1 MTSQHEISTVSSP
14 PLETYKDF
22 KLIDSFQFFN
32 YGAVY
37 KYRSTRTGLY
47 ITLAKISSPIMKA
60 YMTLRTRPSDHDGI
74 PHVLEHMVFLGS
86 QDYPFKGL
94 LDKVANRCFAQGT
107 NAFTQSTN
115 TTFELTTAGTEGFYR
130 LLPVYLDHILY
141 PSLTDSGFLTEI
153 HHIDGN
159 GQDSGVVYN
168 EMLGR
173 ENSPD
178 ELIYNLFNE
187 VMYDGSEGYQY
198 NYGGKVANLRELT
211 VEKVRKFH
219 HEYYSP
225 KNFNIIVVGNTTPEE
240 LIDAV
245 QPMEQKILSL
255 TKIEDPMS
263 EFTVWKT
270 PLPPLTQS
278 VTKEIVYPSD
288 DETSGH
294 HVVIG
299 WRAAP
304 WKDLLTSYALDTLW
318 NCLTVGDIAPLRK
331 ELVENESGDICCAD
345 LYCGVEKSFDNIH
358 RVWFLN
364 VEADKVKLIVDKFF
378 DFMRNIKID
387 LDYLRLVINRDKLDV
402 LRQFET
408 NPHETFSHDLI
419 EDFLYSTSNEDC
431 RNLLDASKHASILL
445 QKDEQYWKDLIETY
459 ILKPPFVALYAS
471 PSSERVRELSEENMQ
486 RLEQQKKA
494 LGEQKL
500 KELEERLAKAELDN
514 ARSLDQKTLE
524 EQFPIPSL
532 AKIEEIHVA
541 TYRNDNNPNFSKTE
555 YDKKLEQLLENHTIP
570 LPFFFQLSSIPSQ
583 FVDLFCMMDSSNIP
597 LELKMYIP
605 LFLAVNFSC
614 DLKYDDQY
622 VKKDQ
627 VIMSLMRESVSYS
640 YGCGYQDHQESSRNF
655 HASLFAELLQFRL
668 TFEIDKYHRLA
679 EWTKHFLHDTIYTP
693 EIIETKIQVLL
704 SEIPLSKV
712 SPEAVMSQGL
722 KHMLVQPQSNHNV
735 TSFLLQEKFLNET
748 LAKLKTHPETVID
761 DLNRLRN
768 ILNKPENIRIH
779 VVLDV
784 NYFGPNNYKDIMS
797 TWASVFNPKNN
808 DESLK
813 LEPYHRLCKWTN
825 ELTNMSEGRGI
836 LLGMGSADSGNLI
849 KTHRGITNYEL
860 YHDRH
865 ALSVAINFLTME
877 EGPFWVKLRGKGLCY
892 GSSISSNV
900 EKGTVSLYLSR
911 VSNISKTFAECKAIL
926 EAVCSDDESKESVFV
941 LNENVLNSARAT
953 VIVDKLH
960 GAETIISACQVR
972 FLSNTLFGG
981 SKNFYDSLQDIGKV
995 TVEDVKIAIKKYIL
1009 PLFRDKEGTLFICD
1023 NIAQVKQ
1030 EEYPLRDALQKI
1042 GYLTTYHSLK
1052 EYLAAELGITT
1063 SYSNEMSIG
1072 DDVEGSDEEDD
1083 EEMEDEEQ

>member
-1 MTSQHEISTVSSP
+1 MTPQDEITPLSP
-14 PLETYKDF
+14 PPSEMYKDF
-22 KLIDSFQFFN
+22 QLVDSFQFFN

-37 KYRSTRTGLY
+37 KYRSTRTGLH

-74 PHVLEHMVFLGS
+74 PHVLEHMVFMGS

-115 TTFELTTAGTEGFYR
+115 TTYELTTAGTEGFYR
-130 LLPVYLDHILY
+130 LFPVYLDHILY

-173 ENSPD
+173 ENAPD
-178 ELIYNLFNE
+178 ELIYNVFNE
-187 VMYDGSEGYQY
+187 IMYEGSEGYQY
-198 NYGGKVANLRELT
+198 NYGGKVSNLRELT

-219 HEYYSP
+219 QEYYSP

-263 EFTVWKT
+263 EFKVWKT

-278 VTKEIVYPSD
+278 QTKEIVYPSD
-288 DETSGH
+288 DETAGH
-294 HVVIG
+294 HVVLG

-331 ELVENESGDICCAD
+331 EFVENEDGDIWCAD
-345 LYCGVEKSFDNIH
+345 MYCGVEKSFDNIH
-358 RVWFLN
+358 RAWFLN
-364 VEADKVKLIVDKFF
+364 VEADKVKIIVDKFF
-378 DFMRNIKID
+378 DFMRNIKLD
-387 LDYLRLVINRDKLDV
+387 LDYIRLVINRDKLEV

-408 NPHETFSHDLI
+408 SPHDTFSHDLI
-419 EDFLYSTSNEDC
+419 EDFLYSTSNDDC
-431 RNLLDASKHASILL
+431 RNLLDAPKHAAILL

-459 ILKPPFVALYAS
+459 ILNPPCVTLYAS

-486 RLEQQKKA
+486 RLEQQKKT

-532 AKIEEIHVA
+532 SKIEEIHVA
-541 TYRNDNNPNFSKTE
+541 TFRNDNNPKFNKTE
-555 YDKKLEQLLENHTIP
+555 HDNKLEQLLVNHTVP

-583 FVDLFCMMDSSNIP
+583 FVDMFCMMDSSNIP
-597 LELKMYIP
+597 FELKMYIP

-614 DLKYDDQY
+614 DLKYDNEY
-622 VKKDQ
+622 MKKDQ

-640 YGCGYQDHQESSRNF
+640 YGCGYQDQQDTSRNF

-679 EWTKHFLHDTIYTP
+679 EWTKHFLYHTVYTP

-722 KHMLVQPQSNHNV
+722 KQMVTQPQSNHNV

-748 LAKLKTHPETVID
+748 LTKLKSDPESVIA
-761 DLNRLRN
+761 DLTRLRN
-768 ILNKPENIRIH
+768 MLNQPENIRIH

-784 NYFGPNNYKDIMS
+784 NHFGPNNYEDIMS
-797 TWASVFNPKNN
+797 TWASLMDHQINKTVSTPQMKP
-808 DESLK
+808 LHK
-813 LEPYHRLCKWTN
+813 LCKWTN
-825 ELTNMSEGRGI
+825 ELTDLSKGRGI

-849 KTHRGITNYEL
+849 KTHKGITNYEL

-865 ALSVAINFLTME
+865 SLSVAINFLTME

-900 EKGTVSLYLSR
+900 EKGTVSVYLSR
-911 VSNISKTFAECKAIL
+911 VSNISKTYAECKAIL
-926 EAVCSDDESKESVFV
+926 EAVCSNDDESKESLFV
-941 LNENVLNSARAT
+941 LSENALNSARAT
-953 VIVDKLH
+953 VVVDKLH

-972 FLSNTLFGG
+972 FLSNTLFAG

-995 TVEDVKIAIKKYIL
+995 TVDDVKMAIVKYIL
-1009 PLFRDKEGTLFICD
+1009 PLFKDNEGSLFICD

-1030 EEYPLRDALQKI
+1030 ADYPLRDTLEKQ

-1063 SYSNEMSIG
+1063 SYSNEMSTG
-1072 DDVEGSDEEDD
+1072 DDEEVSEED
-1083 EEMEDEEQ
+1083 EEMEDEE